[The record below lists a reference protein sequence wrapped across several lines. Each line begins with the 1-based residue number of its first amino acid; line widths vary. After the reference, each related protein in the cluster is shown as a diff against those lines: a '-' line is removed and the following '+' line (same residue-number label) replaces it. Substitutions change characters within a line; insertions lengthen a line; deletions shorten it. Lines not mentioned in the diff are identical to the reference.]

1 MVICHIYI
9 KIYRVFR

>member
-9 KIYRVFR
+9 DIYRVFR